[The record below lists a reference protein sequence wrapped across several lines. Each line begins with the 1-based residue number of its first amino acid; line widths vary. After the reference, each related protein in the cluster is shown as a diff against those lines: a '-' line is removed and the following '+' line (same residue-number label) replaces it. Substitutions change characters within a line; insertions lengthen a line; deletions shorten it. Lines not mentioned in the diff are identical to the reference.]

1 MPSRLEALLAR
12 LERDAGPPDPLPA
25 TDGWELVLRENV
37 AYLVDDGRRDRCM
50 EDLRREVGLDPE
62 AILSAPP
69 EQLTAIVAG
78 MRPSDRVERLRR
90 CAELRLAGAAWKAY
104 PGIGRPGVER
114 IELFSGYRAVL
125 ALDSNAARALYRL
138 GYGETRRS
146 YDAMYREI
154 QAVAQA
160 ELPAN
165 VSTLQRAH
173 QLLRRHGKDI
183 CTRNLPA
190 CGECPLRDQCPAGTG
205 HRAVDDPF
213 ARPLG

>member
-1 MPSRLEALLAR
+1 
-12 LERDAGPPDPLPA
+12 
-25 TDGWELVLRENV
+25 
-37 AYLVDDGRRDRCM
+37 
-50 EDLRREVGLDPE
+50 VGLDPE